1 MHINKLVED
10 SDPLFAAP
18 ELNER
23 PQGKAQ
29 SIFVMLAQSLYQ
41 RKTAGNRVKFR
52 ASFLADLL

>member
-41 RKTAGNRVKFR
+41 RKTAGNRVKC
-52 ASFLADLL
+52 